1 MRKLRA
7 LTGLPVVCRGRR
19 IGRLAQA
26 ELSPDLR
33 RMDGVWIGGGFG
45 GMRFIPSE
53 SLEML
58 GAVSVIADSTGNRR
72 RRRAQSLFRR
82 AVSTDG
88 ERLGAITDAEID
100 EMSFAVT
107 SLELSAGLW
116 DDLRRGRRRVIR
128 YTADPATG
136 DVIVDPAD
144 DETEA
149 RTDEDRRD

>member
-1 MRKLRA
+1 
-7 LTGLPVVCRGRR
+7 
-19 IGRLAQA
+19 
-26 ELSPDLR
+26 
-33 RMDGVWIGGGFG
+33 
-45 GMRFIPSE
+45 
-53 SLEML
+53 
-58 GAVSVIADSTGNRR
+58 
-72 RRRAQSLFRR
+72 
-82 AVSTDG
+82 
-88 ERLGAITDAEID
+88 
-100 EMSFAVT
+100 MSFAVT